1 MATMI
6 IIMTHTPVQN
16 LEVVYLLYRAYY
28 WLPVM
33 LLSLTAA
40 AAVSLILTLRRQRL
54 KVMALVNH
62 CRLTPIVQAGWVRA
76 VSSHT
81 LVPGDVVVLRRGKA
95 MCDMVLLQGACLVV
109 ESMLSGEVSYLL
121 LLFFLALLPLPPL
134 LPHSSPRPL
143 FPTPVL
149 VLFFLTLLLPLL
161 PHPSPSSPFSFF
173 LLFFLTLI
181 LPPLLPY
188 PSASSSFSPFSF
200 LPSSSWPF
208 FLLLSFLTLLLPPP
222 LPPHPCPSS
231 PVASCLLSFCLL
243 PKPSLLLL
251 LSFSLFLK
259 PSLLLFISLF
269 SLLKPSVNLE
279 RALAMTKSQTLTWR
293 HMSWQSRVHCLDVK
307 FKTSQRNCYL
317 NHTNSV

>member
-6 IIMTHTPVQN
+6 IIMTHAPVQN

-161 PHPSPSSPFSFF
+161 PHPSSSSSSSSPLSFL
-173 LLFFLTLI
+173 LLFFLALFLPTLLPHPYPSSSSSSSSFCFLFFLSLL
-181 LPPLLPY
+181 LPPL
-188 PSASSSFSPFSF
+188 
-200 LPSSSWPF
+200 F
-208 FLLLSFLTLLLPPP
+208 FLALLPPP
-222 LPPHPCPSS
+222 LLPHPSPSS
-231 PVASCLLSFCLL
+231 SSSSSPLSF
-243 PKPSLLLL
+243 
-251 LSFSLFLK
+251 FS
-259 PSLLLFISLF
+259 
-269 SLLKPSVNLE
+269 
-279 RALAMTKSQTLTWR
+279 
-293 HMSWQSRVHCLDVK
+293 
-307 FKTSQRNCYL
+307 
-317 NHTNSV
+317 

>member
-181 LPPLLPY
+181 LPPPLLSCPFPSYSSSSPLFFLLLFFLILLLPLLSH
-188 PSASSSFSPFSF
+188 PSPSSPLLPGPSSSSSPSSPFSF
-200 LPSSSWPF
+200 LLL
-208 FLLLSFLTLLLPPP
+208 FLLT
-222 LPPHPCPSS
+222 
-231 PVASCLLSFCLL
+231 PV
-243 PKPSLLLL
+243 LLLL
-251 LSFSLFLK
+251 
-259 PSLLLFISLF
+259 
-269 SLLKPSVNLE
+269 
-279 RALAMTKSQTLTWR
+279 
-293 HMSWQSRVHCLDVK
+293 
-307 FKTSQRNCYL
+307 
-317 NHTNSV
+317 

>member
-1 MATMI
+1 MI

-16 LEVVYLLYRAYY
+16 LEVVYLLYRLYY

-40 AAVSLILTLRRQRL
+40 AAVSLILTLRRQQL

-121 LLFFLALLPLPPL
+121 LLFFLALLPLTPL

-149 VLFFLTLLLPLL
+149 VIFFLTHLLPPLS
-161 PHPSPSSPFSFF
+161 HPSPSSPFSFLPLLPLLPHPYNSSSSSF
-173 LLFFLTLI
+173 LPFSFLFLFFLAFF
-181 LPPLLPY
+181 LPTLLPHPY
-188 PSASSSFSPFSF
+188 SSSSSFSSSF
-200 LPSSSWPF
+200 C
-208 FLLLSFLTLLLPPP
+208 FLFFLTLLLPPLFFLAL
-222 LPPHPCPSS
+222 LPPPLIPHPSPSS
-231 PVASCLLSFCLL
+231 SSSSSPLSFFSCSFL
-243 PKPSLLLL
+243 PAV
-251 LSFSLFLK
+251 
-259 PSLLLFISLF
+259 LF
-269 SLLKPSVNLE
+269 SS
-279 RALAMTKSQTLTWR
+279 SQA
-293 HMSWQSRVHCLDVK
+293 
-307 FKTSQRNCYL
+307 
-317 NHTNSV
+317 

>member
-16 LEVVYLLYRAYY
+16 LEVVYLLYRLYY

-40 AAVSLILTLRRQRL
+40 AAVSLILTLRRQQL

-121 LLFFLALLPLPPL
+121 LLFFLALLPLTPL
-134 LPHSSPRPL
+134 LPHSS
-143 FPTPVL
+143 
-149 VLFFLTLLLPLL
+149 LPHPCSRHLL
-161 PHPSPSSPFSFF
+161 PH
-173 LLFFLTLI
+173 
-181 LPPLLPY
+181 

-200 LPSSSWPF
+200 LTLLLPLLSHPSPSSPF
-208 FLLLSFLTLLLPPP
+208 SFLTLLLP
-222 LPPHPCPSS
+222 HPSS
-231 PVASCLLSFCLL
+231 SSSSPL
-243 PKPSLLLL
+243 
-251 LSFSLFLK
+251 
-259 PSLLLFISLF
+259 
-269 SLLKPSVNLE
+269 
-279 RALAMTKSQTLTWR
+279 
-293 HMSWQSRVHCLDVK
+293 
-307 FKTSQRNCYL
+307 
-317 NHTNSV
+317 